1 MQQEGLQGNW
11 AVVCAYRLA
20 SKFENGN
27 LKNGEVRKLQD
38 SFFKTRGQIQRIIR
52 LVWPADQQGRAL
64 DVLDWRSLNPGRPT
78 TKLTEKIEEAMKAI
92 NKDNLNRKIR
102 TTRRRMQ
109 LALRKQ
115 GIKLVLRTVHR
126 YIFQLKGKLA
136 KWHAK
141 VYVNAQQMGV
151 RHSIKLEE
159 RPVSHYPTRWS

>member
-20 SKFENGN
+20 PKFANGN

-38 SFFKTRGQIQRIIR
+38 SFFKTRGQIKRIIR
-52 LVWPADQQGRAL
+52 LVRSADQQGIAL
-64 DVLDWRSLNPGRPT
+64 DVSDERSLNPGRPS
-78 TKLTEKIEEAMKAI
+78 KLTENIEEEAMKAI

-115 GIKLVLRTVHR
+115 GIKLPLGSVHQ
-126 YIFQLKGKLA
+126 YIL
-136 KWHAK
+136 
-141 VYVNAQQMGV
+141 
-151 RHSIKLEE
+151 
-159 RPVSHYPTRWS
+159 

>member
-1 MQQEGLQGNW
+1 MQQEGSQGNW

-20 SKFENGN
+20 SKFDNGN

-78 TKLTEKIEEAMKAI
+78 KLTEKIEEAMKAS

-115 GIKLVLRTVHR
+115 RIKLALSSVHR
-126 YIFQLKGKLA
+126 YIPQLKGKLA
-136 KWHAK
+136 KWP
-141 VYVNAQQMGV
+141 VEDYLNAQ
-151 RHSIKLEE
+151 
-159 RPVSHYPTRWS
+159 